1 MLSLLLRRNDAEDYD
16 VHKSIEPFKEDTELF
31 DPGLRIGEILKNSD
45 IVDKFKC
52 GNMGGM
58 RRSKTTNTLVIVS
71 DYTKGIYHDK
81 WIGGVLHYTGM
92 GKNGD
97 QDINWA
103 QNATLAACGRNGVDV
118 HLFEVMD
125 AGEYIYCG
133 RIELV
138 EKPYKE
144 TQPGEDGIDRKVWMF
159 PIRPVPDNDVKKPSM
174 FVFSD
179 MDDYRTRG
187 KNVDSEYAKILA
199 EKKKRDGNSN
209 PVPPAPPVIKK
220 PEPKPVVVISPDIVG
235 KKVKHKAYG
244 IGTIT
249 AINGSSSIDVDFDKV
264 GLKKMGYEFCMKNN
278 MLEFI

>member
-1 MLSLLLRRNDAEDYD
+1 M
-16 VHKSIEPFKEDTELF
+16 F
-31 DPGLRIGEILKNSD
+31 DPGLKIGQILKNAD
-45 IVDKFKC
+45 VVATFKC

-103 QNATLAACGRNGVDV
+103 QNATLAACGYNGVDV

-138 EKPYKE
+138 DKPYTE
-144 TQPGEDGIDRKVWMF
+144 TQPGEDGALRKVWMF
-159 PIRPVPDNDVKKPSM
+159 PIRPVPDNDVKKPPM
-174 FVFSD
+174 FVFRD
-179 MDDYRTRG
+179 MDDFKARG
-187 KNVDSEYAKILA
+187 KDVDEQYMKMVAA
-199 EKKKRDGNSN
+199 KKKSGGKSIY
-209 PVPPAPPVIKK
+209 VPPVIPK
-220 PEPKPVVVISPDIVG
+220 PEPKPAFVVPADVVG
-235 KKVKHKAYG
+235 KQIKHKAFG
-244 IGTIT
+244 IGVIKKIT
-249 AINGSSSIDVDFDKV
+249 GSNLEVKFDKV
-264 GLKKMGYEFCMKNN
+264 GDKALGYEVCIKNK
-278 MLEFI
+278 LIEFI